1 MRSNTGEKWLEQRI
15 RKYGPVSKLSLF
27 GNPSVFIH
35 GQAANKLVFSGDGS
49 ALASSQT
56 KSVRMVLGAQNLLE
70 LRGDDHKR
78 VRGAMVSFLK
88 AESLKQYVGK
98 MDQEV
103 RLHIQTHWKGKHEV
117 QVLPLMKV
125 LTFDI
130 ICTILFGVER
140 GSSRRAKLVQYF
152 QDMIQGIWAVPINLP
167 FTRYNRSISSSSK
180 VDDIVNDLIAEKR
193 AQLQHGAGGPRD
205 LITSLV
211 DMNNSQAI
219 SDGEIIDNI
228 KLVMTA
234 GHDTSSVVITL
245 VMRLLSNQPSV
256 CAAVLKEQ
264 EDIAKS
270 KSEGETLTWEDLGKM
285 KYTWRVAQET
295 MRMFPPIFGG
305 FRNALK
311 DIEFEGYLIPKGWQ
325 VFWATGLTHMDQTI
339 FPEPERFDPTRFENT
354 TSVPPYCYIPFGGG
368 ARICPGYEFAKVEI
382 LVAIHY
388 IVTQFTWKM
397 CADNRFSRDPM
408 PVPTKGLPIKIEP
421 RNRNIGL

>member
-228 KLVMTA
+228 KL
-234 GHDTSSVVITL
+234 
-245 VMRLLSNQPSV
+245 
-256 CAAVLKEQ
+256 
-264 EDIAKS
+264 IAKS

>member
-103 RLHIQTHWKGKHEV
+103 RLHIQTHWKGKHE
-117 QVLPLMKV
+117 
-125 LTFDI
+125 
-130 ICTILFGVER
+130 
-140 GSSRRAKLVQYF
+140 
-152 QDMIQGIWAVPINLP
+152 
-167 FTRYNRSISSSSK
+167 
-180 VDDIVNDLIAEKR
+180 EKR

-256 CAAVLKEQ
+256 CAAVLK
-264 EDIAKS
+264 
-270 KSEGETLTWEDLGKM
+270 
-285 KYTWRVAQET
+285 
-295 MRMFPPIFGG
+295 
-305 FRNALK
+305 

-325 VFWATGLTHMDQTI
+325 THMDQTI

>member
-1 MRSNTGEKWLEQRI
+1 
-15 RKYGPVSKLSLF
+15 
-27 GNPSVFIH
+27 
-35 GQAANKLVFSGDGS
+35 
-49 ALASSQT
+49 
-56 KSVRMVLGAQNLLE
+56 
-70 LRGDDHKR
+70 
-78 VRGAMVSFLK
+78 
-88 AESLKQYVGK
+88 
-98 MDQEV
+98 
-103 RLHIQTHWKGKHEV
+103 
-117 QVLPLMKV
+117 
-125 LTFDI
+125 
-130 ICTILFGVER
+130 
-140 GSSRRAKLVQYF
+140 
-152 QDMIQGIWAVPINLP
+152 
-167 FTRYNRSISSSSK
+167 
-180 VDDIVNDLIAEKR
+180 
-193 AQLQHGAGGPRD
+193 
-205 LITSLV
+205 
-211 DMNNSQAI
+211 
-219 SDGEIIDNI
+219 
-228 KLVMTA
+228 
-234 GHDTSSVVITL
+234 
-245 VMRLLSNQPSV
+245 
-256 CAAVLKEQ
+256 
-264 EDIAKS
+264 
-270 KSEGETLTWEDLGKM
+270 M